1 MKHLLSAALVLATY
15 WSSALA
21 DPPQNF
27 VLHETPREVPEI
39 GFADGQ
45 GREVTLEDFRGRT
58 VLLNVWATWC
68 PPCVEEMPTLDALQA
83 ELGGDGF
90 EVVALSIDR
99 AGPGAVRTFFEQTG
113 VEHLGLYIDETGRAS
128 SKLGVLGL
136 PATLLIDE
144 EGRELGRL
152 IGPAEWD
159 EPEMVDFLRGLAARG
174 GKRAIPAEAE
184 QYALSE

>member
-1 MKHLLSAALVLATY
+1 MKYLLTAALVLATY

-39 GFADGQ
+39 RFADGQ
-45 GREVTLEDFRGRT
+45 GREVMLEDFRGRT

-68 PPCVEEMPTLDALQA
+68 PPCVQEMPTLDALQA

-99 AGPGAVRTFFEQTG
+99 GPEAVRTFFEQTSI
-113 VEHLGLYIDETGRAS
+113 EHLGLYIDETARAS
-128 SKLGVLGL
+128 SKLGVPGL

-144 EGRELGRL
+144 GGRELGRL

-159 EPEMVDFLRGLAARG
+159 EPEMVDFLRGLTAQG
-174 GKRAIPAEAE
+174 GKRVTPAEAE
-184 QYALSE
+184 QSALSE